1 MITRDMVSSMKKGS
15 VLIDLAIDQG
25 GCSETSRL
33 TTLDQPTYIDEEII
47 HYCVPN
53 ITSTVSRTST
63 KVLSNM
69 VVPYLLQIGE
79 SGIDESLMG
88 DEALASGVYVYKGH
102 IVRKGLAERFSMPFE
117 ELTSLI

>member
-1 MITRDMVSSMKKGS
+1 MKKGS

-33 TTLDQPTYIDEEII
+33 TTLEQPTYVDEGVI

-69 VVPYLLQIGE
+69 VVPYLLQIAE
-79 SGIDESLMG
+79 KGIEETLKNNIP
-88 DEALASGVYVYKGH
+88 LAKGVYVYKGQL
-102 IVRKGLAERFSMPFE
+102 VRKGVAERFAISFE
-117 ELTSLI
+117 ELDSLL